1 MQLSCKLHKEDKRS
15 SIQYVAAG
23 CEPYTASETFR
34 NAFRPYDNS
43 LFIRH
48 LTHNVLLCKIV
59 SHICGAYSYQ

>member
-34 NAFRPYDNS
+34 M
-43 LFIRH
+43 LFVH
-48 LTHNVLLCKIV
+48 MTTPC
-59 SHICGAYSYQ
+59 SYGT